1 MEAPRAARIPWCLRI
16 PRRQWNGLE
25 PVVALRA
32 LLWDVDGTLA
42 ETEFHG
48 HRRAYNA
55 AFRSAGLPWR
65 WDVSTYRDLLAVSG
79 GRERLRHFF
88 GQVGQ
93 GPVDERLVEGLMAA
107 KQRAYAELARRG
119 ELPLRPG
126 VQRLVADA
134 AGRGWTQALVTTS
147 SRSAV
152 TALLAS
158 QGEGLAS
165 AFAFWICG
173 EDVAAKKP
181 NPEGY
186 QQALARLNLPVSR
199 ALALEDSPQGL
210 EAARAAGLPCLLT
223 LGQVPASSE
232 GAGAWWQGATAAV
245 DHLGEPNQPTRQVWG
260 IPCPAAMVT
269 LPWLERLLEAS

>member
-1 MEAPRAARIPWCLRI
+1 M
-16 PRRQWNGLE
+16 
-25 PVVALRA
+25 ALRA

-42 ETEFHG
+42 ETEVHG

-55 AFRSAGLPWR
+55 AFRDAGLPWR
-65 WDVSTYRDLLAVSG
+65 WDVPTYRALLAVSG
-79 GRERLRHFF
+79 GRERLRHYFRL
-88 GQVGQ
+88 VGQ
-93 GPVDERLVEGLMAA
+93 EPVEESQVEALMTA
-107 KQRAYAELARRG
+107 KQRAYAALARRG

-126 VQRLVADA
+126 VQRLVAEA
-134 AGRGWTQALVTTS
+134 ADRGWTQALVTTS

-152 TALLAS
+152 AALLAS

-186 QQALARLNLPVSR
+186 ERALARLNLPACRV
-199 ALALEDSPQGL
+199 LALEDSPQGL

-223 LGQVPASSE
+223 LGEAAADNLPDPGGGE
-232 GAGAWWQGATAAV
+232 WWQQATAAV
-245 DHLGEPNQPTRQVWG
+245 DHLGDPDRPTRILRG
-260 IPCPAAMVT
+260 APCPAAMVT
-269 LPWLERLLEAS
+269 LPWLERLLEAD

>member
-1 MEAPRAARIPWCLRI
+1 MESA
-16 PRRQWNGLE
+16 
-25 PVVALRA
+25 VAVRA

-42 ETEFHG
+42 ETEVHG

-55 AFRSAGLPWR
+55 AFRAAALPWR

-88 GQVGQ
+88 GQVGA
-93 GPVDERLVEGLMAA
+93 PVDEVQVEALMAA
-107 KQRAYAELARRG
+107 KQRAYADLARRG

-126 VQRLVADA
+126 VERLVAEA

-158 QGEGLAS
+158 QGDAFAS

-186 QQALARLNLPVSR
+186 RQALTRLSLPASR

-223 LGQVPASSE
+223 LGEAPCPEE
-232 GAGAWWQGATAAV
+232 GAVVWWHQANAAV
-245 DHLGEPNQPTRQVWG
+245 DHLGDPSR
-260 IPCPAAMVT
+260 PARFLLGSPSPEAMVT
-269 LPWLERLLEAS
+269 LPWLEQLLEAG